1 VEVTTSKP
9 VIGVDIGGTKCA
21 VSLGKEIRV
30 DGRAGLEVVSK
41 IKFPTLSEKGP
52 GYALG
57 RIEQT
62 IAQLLEQSRT
72 RGPDEIQA
80 IGISCGGPLDSRKGL
95 ILSPPNLPGWDA
107 IPVVDRL
114 TAKFGL
120 PVALQNDANACALA
134 EWQFGAGQ
142 GFSNLVFLTFGTG
155 MGAGLILDNRLYS
168 GTNDLAGE
176 VGHVR
181 LAERGPFGYG
191 KFGSFEG
198 FCSGGGLVNL
208 ARPLIEKRLQAGQS
222 VDFCPTPGDLG
233 KLSAE
238 VLAQAALAGDETAL
252 EVFRLS
258 GQYLGRGLALL
269 IDLLNPEAI
278 IIGSIFS
285 RQRDLF
291 WPHAR
296 AVIETEALSL
306 AAQVCQVLPA
316 GLGEQVGDFASLAVA
331 VAYVKSQIQTS
342 NQ

>member
-1 VEVTTSKP
+1 LSADVTTSKP
-9 VIGVDIGGTKCA
+9 VIGIDIGGTKCA
-21 VSLGKEIRV
+21 VSLGREIRR
-30 DGRAGLEVVSK
+30 DGRASLEVVSK

-52 GYALG
+52 EYALG
-57 RIEQT
+57 QIEQT
-62 IAQLLEQSRT
+62 VAQLLEEART
-72 RGPDEIQA
+72 KNLGVVQA

-120 PVALQNDANACALA
+120 PVSLQNDANACALA

-181 LAERGPFGYG
+181 LSERGPFGYG

-208 ARPLIEKRLQAGQS
+208 ARQLIEKRWQAGQS
-222 VDFCPTPGDLG
+222 VAFCPAPGDLD

-238 VLAQAALAGDETAL
+238 TIAQAALTGDETAL

-285 RQRDLF
+285 RQRDLL

-296 AVIETEALSL
+296 AVIETEALAL
-306 AAQVCQVLPA
+306 AAQVCQVLPT

-331 VAYVKSQIQTS
+331 ISSVKAQNPT
-342 NQ
+342 N